1 MTWYQQLGFGDNPL
15 DIRPNTKLVGLE
27 EEEDTLTNH
36 ILKGEIC
43 FLNGLTGSGKS
54 SLLFKVQERL
64 KDHTFIYLDA
74 QELPEDFDLEEAIKG
89 KRSFFDRI
97 TFKKYPSKQPILLID
112 EFQATDPNLILQ
124 ARGKWE
130 SKNEKKI
137 QAIVIAQINKMLRNV
152 TDSFKER
159 LGNRMI
165 ELPILTDKEMRE
177 ILTLRLEH
185 PKGKK
190 NYVNN
195 LSEDALDLLIR
206 LADGNPRKLLE
217 YADAIFDFHY
227 RKFEDI
233 NPFLKEDY
241 LVTYY
246 ATKDILE
253 SRNVR
258 IGIEPK
264 KTETT
269 ARVEEVKEVKLKEEP
284 EVSKEQE
291 PTKESLIE
299 ELENEE
305 DTVDEPITENV
316 SFKDLS
322 PLSRSVVAFLAGSE
336 PVTADVLVKYTNSSL
351 ELLSKSLY
359 YLRKKGL
366 VKRMGKKGNK
376 TLWDLS
382 PHAKRLLVKE

>member
-27 EEEDTLTNH
+27 EEEDTLVNH

-74 QELPEDFDLEEAIKG
+74 QELPEDFDLEETIKG

-97 TFKKYPSKQPILLID
+97 TFKKYPTKQPILLID

-137 QAIVIAQINKMLRNV
+137 QSIVIAQINKMLRNV

-185 PKGKK
+185 PKCKK
-190 NYVNN
+190 NYFNN
-195 LSEDALDLLIR
+195 LSEDAIDLLVR

-217 YADAIFDFHY
+217 YTDAIFDFHY

-264 KTETT
+264 KPETT
-269 ARVEEVKEVKLKEEP
+269 RTEEARTEVRTKEKEEAEVPKEEP
-284 EVSKEQE
+284 
-291 PTKESLIE
+291 KESVME
-299 ELENEE
+299 VLENEE
-305 DTVDEPITENV
+305 DTDEPMTENV

-322 PLSRSVVAFLAGSE
+322 PLSRSVVSFLAGSE